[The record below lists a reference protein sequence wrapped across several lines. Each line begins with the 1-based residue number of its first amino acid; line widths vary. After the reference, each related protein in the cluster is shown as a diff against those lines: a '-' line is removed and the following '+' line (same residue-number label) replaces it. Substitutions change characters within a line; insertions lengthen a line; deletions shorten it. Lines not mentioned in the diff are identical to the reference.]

1 MRFSHIFIDRPIFA
15 GVIAVVITLVGIFA
29 YPLLPVAQFPEISP
43 PSISVSVRYP
53 GASAEVVSETVLAPL
68 EQQINGVENM
78 LYMSSTAVSD
88 GSASIAITFK
98 QGTNLDTAQVQVQ
111 NRVAVAEP
119 RLPDQVRN
127 LGVTVTK
134 QASGFLMLV
143 AMKSSN
149 PDIDTDY
156 LGNWANTILRDRLL
170 RQKGVGDVVI
180 YGGGDYAMRIWIDP
194 DRAAQRNLTAPEIVA
209 ALRAQNVQVAA
220 GSLGQ
225 PPFHHGGPAFQLP
238 IQVQGRLSQPS
249 EFEDVVIKTGAD
261 GQITRVR
268 DIGRAELARRDYGTR
283 AFSGDKPT
291 VGLAIIP
298 QPGANELASAGLVLK
313 EMRAARPDFPP
324 GVDYTVP
331 YNPTDFV
338 AASLQEVQKTL
349 LEAMVLVVL
358 VILLFLQ
365 TWRAA
370 VIPIVAIPIALI
382 GSFAALAALGY
393 TLNSLSMF
401 ALVLAVGIVVDD
413 AIVVVENVERNI
425 RAGLSPREAAYRTM
439 DEVSGALIAIGLVLL
454 SVFVPTAFVSGIPGE
469 FYRQFAVTISA
480 AAVISLLLSLT
491 LTPALAAL
499 LLKPHKPVDPGVAPT
514 TGPRWLAP
522 ARTVGT
528 RFNRGFD
535 WLSARYGRLTAR
547 TVRMAAMMFMIY
559 AVLLLLTGWRF
570 AATPSGFIP
579 EQDQGVLIG
588 VISLPPGSSGQ
599 RTDDIMQQSM
609 KIATQMPGVEEA
621 LAFSG
626 FNAASS
632 SQESNSGALFVKLRD
647 FAWRDRRGLTST
659 SMGADLMG
667 RLQAIQGATSIVISP
682 PTVRGM
688 GNGGGWRMVI
698 EDRNGADYH
707 ALEDAAN
714 ELVAASRSA
723 PQVAGSFAQFN
734 TAAPRLTAV
743 VDKDK
748 AQLLGVQPADVY
760 DALNIYLGSIYVDD
774 FNLFGRTYQVTAQAE
789 PAFREDRADILNLKV
804 RSASGG
810 MVPLGSV
817 ATLNEDSGPTRVVR
831 YNLFPSADIRGQAAP
846 KHSSGEALAAMEKL
860 AAQHLHGGLSYEW
873 TDIAYQQKLAGNSGA
888 VVFLM
893 AVVFV
898 FLVLAAQYEAFT
910 LPLAVILIV
919 PMCLLAAILGVN
931 LRGMDNNILTQIGL
945 VVLVALAAKNA
956 ILIVEF
962 ARQNEAHAGM
972 DRFAAAVEAARVR
985 LRPILM
991 TSFAFIFG
999 VLPLV
1004 IAGGPGH
1011 EMRQSLGTAVFFGML
1026 GVTFFGLVFTPVF
1039 YVVCRA
1045 ISARLPKPP
1054 PRERSYPTT
1063 SGGPP
1068 HDPVAADDGAAP

>member
-1 MRFSHIFIDRPIFA
+1 MKFSHFFIDRPIFA

-29 YPLLPVAQFPEISP
+29 YPTLPVAQFPEISP

-53 GASAEVVSETVLAPL
+53 GASAEVLSETVLAPL

-88 GSASIAITFK
+88 GSASIAVTFK

-111 NRVAVAEP
+111 NRVAVATP
-119 RLPDQVRN
+119 RLPDQVRA
-127 LGVTVTK
+127 LGVTVNK
-134 QASGFLMLV
+134 QSAGFLMLV

-149 PDIDTDY
+149 PAIDVDN

-170 RQKGVGDVVI
+170 RQKGVGDIVV
-180 YGGGDYAMRIWIDP
+180 YGGGNYAMRIWIDP
-194 DRAAQRNLTAPEIVA
+194 DRAAQRNLTADEIVN

-225 PPFHHGGPAFQLP
+225 PPFHNGGPAFQLP
-238 IQVQGRLSQPS
+238 IQVQGRLTDPAQ
-249 EFEDVVIKTGAD
+249 FEDVVIKTDPD
-261 GQITRVR
+261 GRQTRVR
-268 DIGRAELARRDYGTR
+268 DIGRAELARQDYTTR

-298 QPGANELASAGLVLK
+298 QPGANELESAGLVLK
-313 EMRAARPDFPP
+313 ELERARPDFPP

-338 AASLQEVQKTL
+338 AASLTEVQKSL

-358 VILLFLQ
+358 VIIVFLQ

-370 VIPIVAIPIALI
+370 VIPIVAIPVALV
-382 GSFAALAALGY
+382 GAFAVLAGLGY

-425 RAGLSPREAAYRTM
+425 EHGLTPREAAYRTM

-480 AAVISLLLSLT
+480 AAVISLILSLT
-491 LTPALAAL
+491 LTPALCAL
-499 LLKPHKPVDPGVAPT
+499 LLKPHKPAT
-514 TGPRWLAP
+514 AAAGPRWMRPLTA
-522 ARTVGT
+522 AGD
-528 RFNRGFD
+528 RFNKGFE
-535 WLSARYGRLTAR
+535 WLSTRYGLLTAR
-547 TVRMAAMMFMIY
+547 TVRMAVMMFIVY
-559 AVLLLLTGWRF
+559 AGLLLITGWRF
-570 AATPSGFIP
+570 TATPSGFIP

-588 VISLPPGSSGQ
+588 VISLPPGASGQ
-599 RTDDIMQQSM
+599 RTDDVMQQAM
-609 KIATQMPGVEEA
+609 KIANQMPGVDEA

-632 SQESNSGALFVKLRD
+632 STESNSGALFVKLKPFEYR
-647 FAWRDRRGLTST
+647 AKHHMAST
-659 SMGADLMG
+659 VMGGDLMG
-667 RLQAIQGATSIVISP
+667 RLAAIQGATSIVIAP

-698 EDRNGADYH
+698 EDHTGNNYRG
-707 ALEDAAN
+707 LEAAAN
-714 ELVAASRSA
+714 DMVAASRTA
-723 PQVAGSFAQFN
+723 PQVAGAFAQFN
-734 TAAPRLTAV
+734 TDAPRLNAV

-760 DALNIYLGSIYVDD
+760 DTMNVYLGSVYVDD
-774 FNLFGRTYQVTAQAE
+774 FNLFGRTYQVLAQAE
-789 PAFREDRADILNLKV
+789 PAFRQERADVLNLKV
-804 RSASGG
+804 RSATGG

-817 ATLNEDSGPTRVVR
+817 ATLNEDSGATRVVR
-831 YNLFPSADIRGQAAP
+831 YNLFPSADIRGAAAP
-846 KHSSGEALAAMEKL
+846 GHSSGEALAAMEKL
-860 AAQHLHGGLSYEW
+860 AVQRLPPGMGYEW
-873 TDIAYQQKLAGNSGA
+873 TDIAYQEKLAGNTGA
-888 VVFLM
+888 VVFLF

-910 LPLAVILIV
+910 LPLAVIMIV
-919 PMCLLAAILGVN
+919 PMCLLAAILGVDV
-931 LRGMDNNILTQIGL
+931 RHMDNNILTQIGL

-962 ARQNEAHAGM
+962 ARQNEASHGM
-972 DRFAAAVEAARVR
+972 NRFEAAVDAARTR

-991 TSFAFIFG
+991 TSFAFVFG
-999 VLPLV
+999 VAPLV
-1004 IAGGPGH
+1004 IASGPGQ
-1011 EMRQSLGTAVFFGML
+1011 EMRQALGTAVFFGMI
-1026 GVTFFGLVFTPVF
+1026 GVTFFGLVLTPVF
-1039 YVVCRA
+1039 YVVCRDL
-1045 ISARLPKPP
+1045 SARLPKPP
-1054 PRERSYPTT
+1054 PKERHYPTT
-1063 SGGPP
+1063 MGGTA
-1068 HDPVAADDGAAP
+1068 HDPLIDDDGATL

>member
-1 MRFSHIFIDRPIFA
+1 MRFSHFFIERPIFA
-15 GVIAVVITLVGIFA
+15 GVIAVVITLVGVFS
-29 YPLLPVAQFPEISP
+29 YPLLPIAQFPEISP
-43 PSISVSVRYP
+43 PSISVSVNYP
-53 GASAEVVSETVLAPL
+53 GASAEVLSETVLAPL

-78 LYMSSTAVSD
+78 LYMTSTAVSA
-88 GSASIAITFK
+88 GTATIQITFK

-127 LGVTVTK
+127 LGVTVNK
-134 QASGFLMLV
+134 QSAGFLMLV

-149 PDIDTDY
+149 PNVDTDY
-156 LGNWANTILRDRLL
+156 LGNWANTVLRDRLL
-170 RQKGVGDVVI
+170 RQKGVGDVVV
-180 YGGGDYAMRIWIDP
+180 YGGGNYAMRIWIDP
-194 DRAAQRNLTAPEIVA
+194 DRAAQRNLTAQEIVD
-209 ALRAQNVQVAA
+209 ALRGQNVQVAA

-225 PPFHHGGPAFQLP
+225 PPFHAGGPAFQLP
-238 IQVQGRLSQPS
+238 IQVQGRLNDPAQ
-249 EFEDVVIKTGAD
+249 FEDVVIKTDTD
-261 GQITRVR
+261 GRVTRVR
-268 DIGRAELARRDYGTR
+268 DIGRAELSRQDFSTR

-298 QPGANELASAGLVLK
+298 QPGANELDAARLVLN
-313 EMRAARPDFPP
+313 EINAARPDFPP

-331 YNPTDFV
+331 YNPTEFV
-338 AASLQEVQKTL
+338 ASSLKEVQKTL
-349 LEAMVLVVL
+349 VEAMILVVV
-358 VILLFLQ
+358 VILVFLQ

-370 VIPIVAIPIALI
+370 VIPIVAIPIALV
-382 GSFAALAALGY
+382 GAFAALAALGF

-413 AIVVVENVERNI
+413 AIVVVENIERNI
-425 RAGLSPREAAYRTM
+425 SAGLTPREAAYRTM
-439 DEVSGALIAIGLVLL
+439 DEVSGALIAICLVLL

-499 LLKPHKPVDPGVAPT
+499 LLRSHKPGAEHAAGGARWFAPVRRA
-514 TGPRWLAP
+514 GD
-522 ARTVGT
+522 

-535 WLSARYGRLTAR
+535 WLSDRYGVLTSR
-547 TVRMAAMMFMIY
+547 TVRKTAMMLAIY
-559 AVLLLLTGWRF
+559 GVLLLLTGWRF

-579 EQDQGVLIG
+579 DQDQGVLIG

-599 RTDDIMQQSM
+599 RTDDIMQQAM
-609 KIATQMPGVEEA
+609 KIADQMPGVDEA

-632 SQESNSGALFVKLRD
+632 SSESNSGALFVKLKD
-647 FAWRDRRGLTST
+647 FAWRESRHMPST
-659 SMGADLMG
+659 KLSGDLMG

-688 GNGGGWRMVI
+688 GNGGGWHMMI
-698 EDRNGADYH
+698 EDHNGADYK
-707 ALEDAAN
+707 ALETAAN
-714 ELVAASRSA
+714 DMVAASRTV
-723 PQVAGSFAQFN
+723 PEVAGAFAQFN
-734 TAAPRLTAV
+734 TGAPRLVAE
-743 VDKDK
+743 VDRDK
-748 AQLLGVQPADVY
+748 SQLLGVQPSDIYSAM
-760 DALNIYLGSIYVDD
+760 NIYLGSIYVND

-789 PAFREDRADILNLKV
+789 PAFREDRANILDLKV
-804 RSASGG
+804 RSASGA

-817 ATLNEDSGPTRVVR
+817 ASLTEDSGATRVVR
-831 YNLFPSADIRGQAAP
+831 YNLFPSADIRGQP
-846 KHSSGEALAAMEKL
+846 GPGKSSGQALAAMEKL
-860 AAQHLHGGLSYEW
+860 AAQHLGPGMSYEW
-873 TDIAYQQKLAGNSGA
+873 TDIAYQQKLAGNTGTM
-888 VVFLM
+888 VFLL

-931 LRGMDNNILTQIGL
+931 LRHMDNNVLTQIGL

-962 ARQNEAHAGM
+962 ARQNETQEGM
-972 DRFAAAVEAARVR
+972 NRFDAAVAAARTR

-1004 IAGGPGH
+1004 IAGGAGR

-1039 YVVCRA
+1039 YVICRA
-1045 ISARLPKPP
+1045 LSAKLPKPP
-1054 PRERSYPTT
+1054 TKEARYPTT
-1063 SGGPP
+1063 TMGGTA
-1068 HDPVAADDGAAP
+1068 HDPLTED